1 MARQD
6 IANMLTGMGGNSNK
20 PNPNMSSAD
29 WRMAFGA
36 QQAGAVNRAVSGVS
50 QGMFGS
56 APMTT
61 PQESIAIGMGNLD
74 LGTIGG
80 LQTLGQMQQMRN
92 DTAGAAKTASQI
104 KKMAVEQNQKLDKEE
119 AQTGFVQFI
128 ATNYPS
134 YLGLATTGSITPSN
148 WAAFI
153 KSEKGGDSSPSQFGD
168 STTFKDEKGNLYF
181 GTQARDPNTENV
193 TSKLS
198 PIGKA
203 PKKPVGRLEQV
214 GAYGQ
219 TASERAGSKVSTA
232 VDTEEG
238 KLFVARKDQ
247 ATTDF
252 GAASEGIII
261 ADKMLTALEN
271 ISTGG
276 FIPTNIKLATDALG
290 MTPTDV
296 GQFEILAKQQM
307 IQKLSSFGSMPT
319 EGERRVAETLVPA
332 IRNSKGL
339 NAALINSY
347 KEEMQRRA
355 AKSEYLMQPD
365 ITIEG
370 FNEFTI
376 QQYKE
381 NEDQSKVKNFGD
393 LK

>member
-1 MARQD
+1 
-6 IANMLTGMGGNSNK
+6 
-20 PNPNMSSAD
+20 
-29 WRMAFGA
+29 
-36 QQAGAVNRAVSGVS
+36 
-50 QGMFGS
+50 
-56 APMTT
+56 
-61 PQESIAIGMGNLD
+61 
-74 LGTIGG
+74 
-80 LQTLGQMQQMRN
+80 
-92 DTAGAAKTASQI
+92 
-104 KKMAVEQNQKLDKEE
+104 
-119 AQTGFVQFI
+119 
-128 ATNYPS
+128 
-134 YLGLATTGSITPSN
+134 
-148 WAAFI
+148 
-153 KSEKGGDSSPSQFGD
+153 
-168 STTFKDEKGNLYF
+168 
-181 GTQARDPNTENV
+181 
-193 TSKLS
+193 
-198 PIGKA
+198 
-203 PKKPVGRLEQV
+203 V

-219 TASERAGSKVSTA
+219 TASERGDSKIGTA

-238 KLFVARKDQ
+238 KLFVKRKDQ

-276 FIPTNIKLATDALG
+276 FIPANIKLATDALG

>member
-6 IANMLTGMGGNSNK
+6 IAGLLTGMPTQRPDPSMNREQW
-20 PNPNMSSAD
+20 A
-29 WRMAFGA
+29 MAFGQ
-36 QQAGAVNRAVSGVS
+36 QQADRVG
-50 QGMFGS
+50 QGLRGLTGG
-56 APMTT
+56 TT
-61 PQESIAIGMGNLD
+61 AQEQAGIADLKAQERIGTLATSENADELREAAR
-74 LGTIGG
+74 L
-80 LQTLGQMQQMRN
+80 LQQRGKPLE
-92 DTAGAAKTASQI
+92 AARILARIKTTQDAAI
-104 KKMAVEQNQKLDKEE
+104 KKEKDET

-153 KSEKGGDSSPSQFGD
+153 KSEKGGDSSPSQFGAT
-168 STTFKDEKGNLYF
+168 STFKDEKGNLYF
-181 GTQARDPNTENV
+181 GTQARDPDTGAV

-198 PIGKA
+198 PIGGA
-203 PKKPVGRLEQV
+203 PDKPFGKIEQV

-219 TASERAGSKVSTA
+219 TASERAGLKVEAA
-232 VDTEEG
+232 VNTEEG
-238 KLFVARKDQ
+238 KLFVKRKDE

-276 FIPTNIKLATDALG
+276 FVPANIKLATDALG

-319 EGERRVAETLVPA
+319 EGERRVAEQLVPA

-347 KEEMQRRA
+347 KKEMQRRA
-355 AKSEYLMQPD
+355 AKSEYLMQPEA
-365 ITIEG
+365 TIDG

-376 QQYKE
+376 QQYKV
-381 NEDQSKVKNFGD
+381 NEDQAKVKNFED

>member
-1 MARQD
+1 
-6 IANMLTGMGGNSNK
+6 
-20 PNPNMSSAD
+20 
-29 WRMAFGA
+29 
-36 QQAGAVNRAVSGVS
+36 
-50 QGMFGS
+50 
-56 APMTT
+56 
-61 PQESIAIGMGNLD
+61 
-74 LGTIGG
+74 
-80 LQTLGQMQQMRN
+80 MQQIRG
-92 DTAGAAKTASQI
+92 DTEGAAKTASQI

-153 KSEKGGDSSPSQFGD
+153 KSEKGGDSSPSQFGAT
-168 STTFKDEKGNLYF
+168 STFKDEKGNLYF
-181 GTQARDPNTENV
+181 GTQERDPNTGNV

-198 PIGKA
+198 RIGKA
-203 PKKPVGRLEQV
+203 PEKPVGRLEQV

-238 KLFVARKDQ
+238 KLFVKRKDQ

-276 FIPTNIKLATDALG
+276 FIPANIKLATDALG

-381 NEDQSKVKNFGD
+381 NEDQSKVKNFED
-393 LK
+393 LQ

>member
-1 MARQD
+1 
-6 IANMLTGMGGNSNK
+6 
-20 PNPNMSSAD
+20 
-29 WRMAFGA
+29 
-36 QQAGAVNRAVSGVS
+36 
-50 QGMFGS
+50 
-56 APMTT
+56 MTKKN
-61 PQESIAIGMGNLD
+61 Q
-74 LGTIGG
+74 
-80 LQTLGQMQQMRN
+80 
-92 DTAGAAKTASQI
+92 AKTEYDPKNYQI
-104 KKMAVEQNQKLDKEE
+104 LPLKKLDKEE

-134 YLGLATTGSITPSN
+134 YLGLATTGSITPAN

-181 GTQARDPNTENV
+181 GTQARDPNTGNV
-193 TSKLS
+193 TSRLS

-203 PKKPVGRLEQV
+203 PEKHVGRLEQV

-232 VDTEEG
+232 VDVKEG
-238 KLFVARKDQ
+238 ELFVKRKDQ

-276 FIPTNIKLATDALG
+276 FIPANIKLATDALG

-319 EGERRVAETLVPA
+319 EGERRVAEQLVPA
-332 IRNSKGL
+332 IRNSK
-339 NAALINSY
+339 
-347 KEEMQRRA
+347 
-355 AKSEYLMQPD
+355 
-365 ITIEG
+365 
-370 FNEFTI
+370 
-376 QQYKE
+376 
-381 NEDQSKVKNFGD
+381 
-393 LK
+393 